1 MKRDSANILNVVVT
15 CSSRKSVKPAPDF
28 SIRSLP
34 GNTLLQRFDNWRRRI
49 EEAEPAKRLLAK
61 DLYQGDHWATM
72 RRLIEN
78 PSLQKAKVQVWIA
91 SAGCGLISPQTHL
104 PAYAA
109 TFSSRDLD
117 CVGTTSQTRRA
128 WWSSLSSLSFK
139 ETIPRSLTA
148 LAECYPT
155 SPLLVAASPDYL
167 DAMGADMI
175 GARDRL
181 RTADSMTVLCRE
193 GSLPG
198 ELDEAKVYLSADLA
212 TSLGGALTSLNAR
225 VIVWLLSRPQQ
236 IFRHDAILHAISELR
251 SASLPRQ
258 HVVRQKGSDSSI
270 RDYIRRRLQDNAA
283 LSGSAALADY
293 RQSGMAAEQSRFRT
307 LYLEVKQEVCVG

>member
-1 MKRDSANILNVVVT
+1 MKRDPANVVNVVVT
-15 CSSRKSVKPAPDF
+15 CSSRKSVKPAPDL

-34 GNTLLQRFDNWRRRI
+34 GNTLLQRFGNWRRRI
-49 EEAEPAKRLLAK
+49 EEAEPAGRVSAK

-78 PSLQKAKVQVWIA
+78 PSSQMAKVQVWIA
-91 SAGCGLISPQTHL
+91 SAGCGLISPETPV

-117 CVGTTSQTRRA
+117 CVGGTSQSRRA
-128 WWSSLSSLSFK
+128 WWSSLSSIDFK

-148 LAECYPT
+148 LAECYPA

-167 DAMGADMI
+167 DAMAVDLTD
-175 GARDRL
+175 ARDRL
-181 RTADSMTVLCRE
+181 SAADFMTVLCRE

-198 ELDEAKVYLSADLA
+198 EMDGEKIYLSADLA
-212 TSLGGALTSLNAR
+212 SSLGGALTSLNAR
-225 VIVWLLSRPQQ
+225 VIVWLLTRPKQ
-236 IFRHDAILHAISELR
+236 IFSHDAILNAVSELR
-251 SASLPRQ
+251 SESLPRQ

-270 RDYIRRRLQDNAA
+270 RDYIRRRLQDDVS
-283 LSGSAALADY
+283 LSGSAALAEY
-293 RQSGMAAEQSRFRT
+293 RKSGMAAEQSRFRT